1 MGGIVVCKAAL
12 HWSEWGNGG
21 KEGGKVT
28 AKAFMAEG
36 SIIQNTSEEEH
47 CFHSI
52 ALSIVLLHG
61 WDRSLQ
67 SCTALVS
74 KETWQQKVAILCGFH
89 PYPKGYEY
97 QTRLNN
103 LHRSV
108 ERCHRL
114 LNGSTTPENKLNTL
128 Q

>member
-1 MGGIVVCKAAL
+1 MGGIGVCKAAL

-52 ALSIVLLHG
+52 VLYFCMGGIGVCKAALHWSVRRRGNKKWQTFAGFILIQTVMNIKQDSIICTG
-61 WDRSLQ
+61 RSND
-67 SCTALVS
+67 VMD
-74 KETWQQKVAILCGFH
+74 F
-89 PYPKGYEY
+89 
-97 QTRLNN
+97 
-103 LHRSV
+103 
-108 ERCHRL
+108 
-114 LNGSTTPENKLNTL
+114 
-128 Q
+128 